1 MSPSFRG
8 GWGGVVGACSA
19 PTCLP
24 VTGPSLAPN
33 RVRDAGMSDDGHK
46 TERRTRS
53 REASALA
60 GRGPARGSGLPGS
73 LSLRGWI
80 INPRLTRM
88 IAPLEWNMSPV
99 TSARGL
105 RSAASG
111 ELSPTPEGRTQ
122 EPVSRKLADM
132 REETSSPPDCWSE
145 TGGVTAGNVRRAG
158 RTEKRR
164 CGPSLAGGAR
174 GCRPSS
180 PNTGREDAGRGG
192 WGTAG
197 SHPAPRPGLR
207 LEAEPLPGL
216 PRLPRRTGPPLREL
230 PRFLPPLLSAG
241 RGPHFP
247 RSRD

>member
-8 GWGGVVGACSA
+8 GWGGGGACSA

-73 LSLRGWI
+73 LSLQGWI

-145 TGGVTAGNVRRAG
+145 TGGVAAGNVRRAG

-164 CGPSLAGGAR
+164 CGAVSGGGGAR

>member
-1 MSPSFRG
+1 M
-8 GWGGVVGACSA
+8 VGACSA

-60 GRGPARGSGLPGS
+60 GRGPARGSGLPGC

-132 REETSSPPDCWSE
+132 REETSSPPDRWSE

-164 CGPSLAGGAR
+164 SGAVSGVGGTGGAVPPALTLAVR
-174 GCRPSS
+174 TRAGEAGER
-180 PNTGREDAGRGG
+180 REA
-192 WGTAG
+192 T
-197 SHPAPRPGLR
+197 
-207 LEAEPLPGL
+207 
-216 PRLPRRTGPPLREL
+216 PRLGPGCGWKRSGCLGSPDSPGEQGPR
-230 PRFLPPLLSAG
+230 
-241 RGPHFP
+241 
-247 RSRD
+247 